1 MIANIAIA
9 IAAGCASALMY
20 ASVVSRVRVS
30 LALLYLAPLPLM
42 VAAIGWGPLA
52 SAIGGVAAACGIAL
66 LFGLPYAI
74 SYVLMA
80 ALPAWWLGHLIMLG
94 RPVAN
99 AAPAGNGATPAAPA
113 MEWYPPGR
121 LLLWIAGFG
130 CVTTLAAL
138 LPLGGDAAEVAAS
151 MREGLLAAL
160 KARGLEASADM
171 ERVVHLLVAAVPAFM
186 VMGIMKMLTINLW
199 LAGKIV
205 STSGRL
211 NRSWPDIRS
220 TTLPPMTMVALC
232 VALAFSF
239 SGGPLALVAQVASSA
254 LLMAYALTGFA
265 VLHTLTLAAPGRAV
279 WLGITY
285 VVMLTLIWPVL
296 VMVVLGLADA
306 MFGFRERYM
315 RSRPPPLPAS

>member
-20 ASVVSRVRVS
+20 ASVISRVRVS

-42 VAAIGWGPLA
+42 VAAIGWGPMA
-52 SAIGGVAAACGIAL
+52 GAIGGIAAACGIAL

-80 ALPAWWLGHLIMLG
+80 ALPAWWLGHLVMLG

-99 AAPAGNGATPAAPA
+99 AAPAGNGATPAPPA

-130 CVTTLAAL
+130 FVTTLAAL
-138 LPLGGDAAEVAAS
+138 LPLGTDPTELAAT

-171 ERVVHLLVAAVPAFM
+171 ARVVNLLVAAVPAFM
-186 VMGIMKMLTINLW
+186 VMGIMKMLIVNLW
-199 LAGKIV
+199 LAGKIAA
-205 STSGRL
+205 TSGRL
-211 NRSWPDIRS
+211 SRSWPDIRS

-239 SGGPLALVAQVASSA
+239 SGGLLALVAQVASSA

-285 VVMLTLIWPVL
+285 VVMLTLLWPIL
-296 VMVVLGLADA
+296 AMVVLGLADA
-306 MFGFRERYM
+306 MFGFRERYL